1 MSQVKPRICFV
12 SLTIWPVFARAPG
25 LEVVGGAEVQQAI
38 LARQFAR
45 AGYEVSLVCMD
56 HGQPDGVMIDG
67 ITVYRAYAPAAGLP
81 VLRFLH
87 PRLSALWAALRRA
100 DADLYYQR
108 GAGMLTGVVARFCR
122 RHSRRFLFAAASD
135 LDFDPA
141 LPLIRYGRDRALFR
155 YGVRRA
161 DTVVAQSR
169 RQQLACRAVYG
180 RDSSLVNS
188 CHVAQDG
195 PTADGS
201 GAVLWVGSIKPLKRP
216 ELFVELAR
224 SLPQLRFRMVG
235 GGQGTACYAEIER
248 AAAALP
254 NLELVGFVPH
264 HQIEPYFSAARL
276 LVSTSEWEGFPN
288 TFLQAW
294 SQAVPTVSYF
304 DTGSHID
311 GEPVVTVVASAAE
324 MREQVARLAG
334 DDAAWRA
341 AGQRCLACYRAAH
354 TPAMALAAYQQVI
367 AALAAPAAAAPDAI
381 PESTMSKKRTP

>member
-1 MSQVKPRICFV
+1 MTPSKPRICFV
-12 SLTIWPVFARAPG
+12 SPTMWPVFSRAPG
-25 LEVVGGAEVQQAI
+25 LDVVGGAEVQQAI

-45 AGYEVSLVCMD
+45 AGYAVSLVCMD
-56 HGQPDGVMIDG
+56 HGQPDGVVIDG
-67 ITVYRAYAPAAGLP
+67 VTVYRAYAPGAGLP

-100 DADLYYQR
+100 DADIYYQR

-122 RHSRRFLFAAASD
+122 RHGRRFIFAAASD

-141 LPLIRYGRDRALFR
+141 LPLIQYGRDRALFR
-155 YGVRRA
+155 HGVRRA
-161 DTVVAQSR
+161 HAVVVQNL
-169 RQQLACRAVYG
+169 RQQHACRATYG
-180 RDSSLVNS
+180 LPSTLVNS
-188 CHVAQDG
+188 CHVAGDG
-195 PTADGS
+195 APADGS

-216 ELFVELAR
+216 ELFLELAR

-235 GGQGTACYAEIER
+235 GGKGTPCYAAIEQ

-264 HQIEPYFSAARL
+264 HQIQPYFDAARL

-304 DTGSHID
+304 DTGSAVD
-311 GEPVVTVVASAAE
+311 GAPVVTVVASAAQ

-341 AGQRCLACYRAAH
+341 AGQRCLACYRAGH
-354 TPAMALAAYQQVI
+354 TPAMAVAAYEQVI
-367 AALAAPAAAAPDAI
+367 AALAAPAAAAPGVD
-381 PESTMSKKRTP
+381 PRTHNV